1 MMLGE
6 VWEWTGWYVHI
17 LAMRPFR
24 SVTWQRIFLVFQQ
37 ETEVMAF
44 YFHFIFSLISP
55 TGCFGYVQP
64 SSCVALIS
72 AGHFHRVFVL
82 FPPVKP
88 VALGEPSL
96 HLLLSMWLTQQDNS
110 VPGLRYGA
118 VPLHYHAWVR
128 ASAELASWSFKFSLN
143 EKYLPSSAWDM
154 KNFSH
159 FLCCGSHPIPSRTA
173 GCLNMFLY
181 YDGNKQRKK
190 INCVH
195 RYYRMY
201 FPTQIPNHIAS
212 PVFWSVWIWGP
223 KSLLMQMSK

>member
-1 MMLGE
+1 MNWLVCPHPCNETFQECHMAKDIPGLSAGN
-6 VWEWTGWYVHI
+6 WSYGLLFSLH
-17 LAMRPFR
+17 
-24 SVTWQRIFLVFQQ
+24 IFLNFAHRLLWLCAAKFLCGTHLSRSFPQGFCV
-37 ETEVMAF
+37 V
-44 YFHFIFSLISP
+44 
-55 TGCFGYVQP
+55 P
-64 SSCVALIS
+64 SCQTSGSGGAIPAS
-72 AGHFHRVFVL
+72 AAV
-82 FPPVKP
+82 
-88 VALGEPSL
+88 
-96 HLLLSMWLTQQDNS
+96 MWLTQQDNS

-201 FPTQIPNHIAS
+201 FPTQIPNHIAG